1 MQNEDGRARGSLETV
16 YANLTYDEIKP
27 FLPAIHQAIVEPAP
41 SGIMFASGIRLS
53 GVELLAKHRIR
64 EGMPLCIR
72 IMEIDKWGKKNRIA
86 KCLKTLETY
95 GSAAKPVLPELRQ
108 LEKDLRAHQEAR
120 MLVPVTKQVT
130 ALIQKIEDAK
140 HPVEL
145 RSITDA

>member
-1 MQNEDGRARGSLETV
+1 
-16 YANLTYDEIKP
+16 
-27 FLPAIHQAIVEPAP
+27 
-41 SGIMFASGIRLS
+41 
-53 GVELLAKHRIR
+53 
-64 EGMPLCIR
+64 MPLCIR

-86 KCLKTLETY
+86 KCLKTLEVY

-130 ALIQKIEDAK
+130 ALIQKIENAK